1 MRSINFG
8 EKGCGAKFLY
18 KKKIWEVKKTQTE
31 DYEIEKL
38 EIGVIKFQ
46 DKKNSEETKKS

>member
-1 MRSINFG
+1 LG
-8 EKGCGAKFLY
+8 G
-18 KKKIWEVKKTQTE
+18 KKAQTE

-46 DKKNSEETKKS
+46 DKKIQKKQKKVDDIN

>member
-1 MRSINFG
+1 MWCKIFVQ
-8 EKGCGAKFLY
+8 EKNLGG
-18 KKKIWEVKKTQTE
+18 KKAQTE